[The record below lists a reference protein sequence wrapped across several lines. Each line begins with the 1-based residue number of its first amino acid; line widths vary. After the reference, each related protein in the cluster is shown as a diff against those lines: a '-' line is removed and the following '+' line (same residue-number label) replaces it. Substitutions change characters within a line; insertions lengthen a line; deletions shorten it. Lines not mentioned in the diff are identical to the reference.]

1 MGYAKGAD
9 YVPGMKFQGRQGEH
23 SWNAVLIEGVWRLVD
38 CHWAARRLIGK
49 EHKPENVRYELD
61 MFYFLANPSQLIYT
75 HFPHD
80 TDWQLLHH
88 SINIEEFESL
98 APVKSMFF
106 KYNLDLLTHKN
117 AVIQSHEPEFELRIV
132 FPKGIEERLLFT
144 FTLSFHDGKEEYNGV
159 PLL

>member
-1 MGYAKGAD
+1 MITLIFIFVCHRYAGLHCKLIVGYAKGAD
-9 YVPGMKFQGRQGEH
+9 YVPGMKFHGRQGEH
-23 SWNAVLIEGVWRLVD
+23 SWNAVLIEGVWRLID

-88 SINIEEFESL
+88 SINIEVLYHHCFITTI
-98 APVKSMFF
+98 FI
-106 KYNLDLLTHKN
+106 T
-117 AVIQSHEPEFELRIV
+117 I
-132 FPKGIEERLLFT
+132 
-144 FTLSFHDGKEEYNGV
+144 
-159 PLL
+159 